1 MNELGQLIGRKGFP
15 YRRICRDGE
24 FSRSSLARWLGRY
37 RRGEEV
43 FQAPGPKRTERPD
56 IAGITERII
65 ELAHGKKRT
74 AGTGALYQECKDDI
88 SKRLFDE
95 IVRQARREANDESI
109 IGLTRIEWRCP
120 GLVWAMDEVEWRDE
134 VVLTIRELTSKY
146 RLLSLVGRKVTGADI
161 AQWLDGLFRRYG
173 PPLVLKRDNGSRLK
187 CREVDELLKAWC
199 VIPLDSPRHYPKY
212 NGSAEQAQG
221 EFQRYMDVELPGA
234 YNEKELDLAVR
245 LTAHELNHM
254 NRRSLEMKTACEIFR
269 LGLENRKEYGLR
281 KRAEVF
287 GRIRE
292 IAATIMVELE
302 LTAQRASV
310 YQRAQTAW
318 RKAVQYWLQENDLI
332 TVTQEGNVLPLSPL
346 KKSQN

>member
-1 MNELGQLIGRKGFP
+1 MFKR
-15 YRRICRDGE
+15 
-24 FSRSSLARWLGRY
+24 
-37 RRGEEV
+37 
-43 FQAPGPKRTERPD
+43 PGPKRTERPD
-56 IAGITERII
+56 IAGITERVI

-134 VVLTIRELTSKY
+134 VVLTIRDLASKY

-161 AQWLDGLFRRYG
+161 AQWLGRLFRQNG

-187 CREVDELLKAWC
+187 CREVNELLKAWC

-212 NGSAEQAQG
+212 NGSVEQAQG

-245 LTAHELNHM
+245 LTGHELNHM
-254 NRRSLEMKTACEIFR
+254 NRRSLEMKTACETFR
-269 LGLENRKEYGLR
+269 LGLEQRKAYGRR

-287 GRIRE
+287 GRVRE
-292 IAATIMVELE
+292 IAAIIMVELE

-310 YQRAQTAW
+310 CQRAKTAW
-318 RKAVQYWLQENDLI
+318 RKAVQYWLQENGLI
-332 TVTQEGNVLPLSPL
+332 TVTQEGNVLPLSPSQ
-346 KKSQN
+346 KSQN